1 MSKNYFDELYNLYT
15 ESVQND
21 NIFDNTV
28 SAIKQNSCTLDVI
41 ITFLN
46 YVLAKDVVAAA
57 TTWRELAYNVGHNAW
72 SNFLIQIHKEV
83 KDEGMREAIRKQTKS
98 IGQLFKPQ

>member
-57 TTWRELAYNVGHNAW
+57 TTWRLQQRGGNSPIMSVIMLGVI
-72 SNFLIQIHKEV
+72 F
-83 KDEGMREAIRKQTKS
+83 
-98 IGQLFKPQ
+98 